1 MAPFANY
8 LLHLAIILVHI
19 KLAVVQKP
27 SAGNDNN
34 NNPTEFN
41 IGGVL
46 SNAESE
52 DHFRDTIAVS
62 VADSICRF
70 FYV

>member
-1 MAPFANY
+1 MASFTNY
-8 LLHLAIILVHI
+8 LLHVAIILVHME
-19 KLAVVQKP
+19 LAALQKP
-27 SAGNDNN
+27 TAGNDNN

-46 SNAESE
+46 SNSESE

-62 VADSICRF
+62 
-70 FYV
+70 

>member
-1 MAPFANY
+1 MATFTNY
-8 LLHLAIILVHI
+8 LLHVAIILVHME
-19 KLAVVQKP
+19 LATLQKP
-27 SAGNDNN
+27 TAGNDNN

-46 SNAESE
+46 SNSESE

-62 VADSICRF
+62 WFTF
-70 FYV
+70 FQDL